1 MKMSSIRTIKQALRD
16 EIPYPLG
23 DGFYENRLLARGIDP
38 SSPVTL
44 ELYNSSSFG
53 GAVADCLYALVIS
66 PNVSEAGMS
75 VSLTDRATLLRRA
88 NTLYKAI
95 GEDTKEDNEPR
106 VTVGW

>member
-1 MKMSSIRTIKQALRD
+1 MSSIKTIKQALRD

-23 DGFYENRLLARGIDP
+23 SGFFDNKLMARGIDP
-38 SSPVTL
+38 EAPVSPEIFT
-44 ELYNSSSFG
+44 SDSFS
-53 GAVADCLYALVIS
+53 GAIADCLYALVIS

-75 VSLTDRATLLRRA
+75 VSLTDRVALLRRA

-95 GEDTKEDNEPR
+95 GEDVKEDNEPR